1 MTNSLFIISNLSGSG
16 GDTIIEKLMG
26 IFPIERVI
34 TTTTR
39 GMRRNESVGH
49 PYYFITKEEF
59 EKKITA
65 GDFFEYAKEYNNN
78 YYGVT
83 KSEIERVQDSGK
95 IGIWKIEYQG
105 VITAKE
111 KMPGIIAIFI
121 TAPLNVLEARIK
133 RRDKPS
139 ESALRDRMAYT
150 KEWLKHRDIYDYEV
164 VNDDGKLAEAVGEVV
179 DIIKKHANLDKKT
192 GL

>member
-1 MTNSLFIISNLSGSG
+1 MKNSLFIISNLSGSG
-16 GDTIIEKLMG
+16 GDTIIEKLMR
-26 IFPIERVI
+26 IFLIERVI

-39 GMRRNESVGH
+39 PMRPTESEGR

-59 EKKITA
+59 ERKITA

-83 KSEIERVQDSGK
+83 KSEIERVKNSGK
-95 IGIWKIEYQG
+95 IGIWKIEYKG
-105 VITAKE
+105 VMTAKE

-133 RRDKPS
+133 RRDNPT

-150 KEWLKHRDIYDYEV
+150 EEWLKHRDIYDYEV
-164 VNDDGKLAEAVGEVV
+164 VNDDGKLAEAVEAVSN
-179 DIIKKHANLDKKT
+179 IIKKHANLDKKI

>member
-1 MTNSLFIISNLSGSG
+1 MLFIISNLSGSG
-16 GDTIIEKLMG
+16 GDTIIEKLLK

-39 GMRRNESVGH
+39 AMRPTESEKH

-59 EKKITA
+59 EKKITD

-78 YYGVT
+78 YYGVS
-83 KSEIERVQDSGK
+83 KSEIERVQNSGK
-95 IGIWKIEYQG
+95 IGIWKIEYKG

-133 RRDKPS
+133 RRDNPT

-150 KEWLKHRDIYDYEV
+150 EEWLKHRDIYDYEV
-164 VNDDGKLAEAVGEVV
+164 VNDDGKLAEAVAEVSS
-179 DIIKKHANLDKKT
+179 IIREYANLDKKT